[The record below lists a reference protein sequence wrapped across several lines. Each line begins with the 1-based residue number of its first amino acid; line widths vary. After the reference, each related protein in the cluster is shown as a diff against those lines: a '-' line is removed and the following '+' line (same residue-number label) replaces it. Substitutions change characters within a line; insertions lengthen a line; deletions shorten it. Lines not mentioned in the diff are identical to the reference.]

1 MDSLII
7 EATKATPDI
16 NFGVDGKWTL
26 QGKCCPENPISF
38 FEPIFEWI
46 SQYKTEKNPHI
57 ELDMILTYFNTSSSK
72 VFLDFFDLMVEVKES
87 GKEVTVNWFYEQ
99 EDEDMMES
107 GEEFSED
114 VDLNFNLVAISSE
127 E

>member
-1 MDSLII
+1 MNSLLI

-16 NFGVDGKWTL
+16 IFGTDGKWIL

-46 SQYKTEKNPHI
+46 SEYKDSENPDI
-57 ELDMILTYFNTSSSK
+57 KLDMILTYFNTSSSK
-72 VFLDFFDLMVEVKES
+72 VFLDFFDLMVEVKQA
-87 GKEVTVNWFYEQ
+87 GKEVTINWFYEAD
-99 EDEDMMES
+99 DEDMMES

-114 VDLNFNLVAISSE
+114 VDLDFNLVIIDE
-127 E
+127 QD